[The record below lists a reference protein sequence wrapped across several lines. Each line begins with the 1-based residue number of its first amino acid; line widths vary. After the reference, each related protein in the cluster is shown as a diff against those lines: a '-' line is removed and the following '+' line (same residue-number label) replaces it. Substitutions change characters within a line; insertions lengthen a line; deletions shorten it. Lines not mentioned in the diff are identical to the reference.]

1 MLESSAAYLGG
12 IVSTTISGANMAASE
27 SAFLALGS
35 FPAEALTEPLMMM
48 FKTPF
53 ADKKLTLEARIDGTV
68 TLVSDKPLLMRALA
82 NLLSNSYQYS
92 ERGGARIEVA
102 REGELAIITI
112 TDTGRGMPVEVMA
125 RLNDDAAV
133 RLRAD
138 EDAQGSGSGFQS
150 AKRLIEAL
158 SGSLRIAAS
167 GTEGTV
173 IRIALPSAFAG
184 VTPCTA
190 GELQAALPD

>member
-1 MLESSAAYLGG
+1 
-12 IVSTTISGANMAASE
+12 
-27 SAFLALGS
+27 
-35 FPAEALTEPLMMM
+35 
-48 FKTPF
+48 
-53 ADKKLTLEARIDGTV
+53 
-68 TLVSDKPLLMRALA
+68 MRALA

-138 EDAQGSGSGFQS
+138 EDAQGSGRSEERRVGKECVRTCRYRWSPYHSKNKNRQN
-150 AKRLIEAL
+150 
-158 SGSLRIAAS
+158 
-167 GTEGTV
+167 T
-173 IRIALPSAFAG
+173 
-184 VTPCTA
+184 
-190 GELQAALPD
+190 

>member
-53 ADKKLTLEARIDGTV
+53 AEKKLTLEARIDGTV

-92 ERGGARIEVA
+92 ESGGARIEEE
-102 REGELAIITI
+102 REGELAIITRDRKS
-112 TDTGRGMPVEVMA
+112 T
-125 RLNDDAAV
+125 RLN
-133 RLRAD
+133 
-138 EDAQGSGSGFQS
+138 SS
-150 AKRLIEAL
+150 
-158 SGSLRIAAS
+158 
-167 GTEGTV
+167 
-173 IRIALPSAFAG
+173 
-184 VTPCTA
+184 
-190 GELQAALPD
+190 

>member
-82 NLLSNSYQYS
+82 NLLSNRSEEHTSGLQSLMRISY
-92 ERGGARIEVA
+92 
-102 REGELAIITI
+102 
-112 TDTGRGMPVEVMA
+112 
-125 RLNDDAAV
+125 AV
-133 RLRAD
+133 FCL
-138 EDAQGSGSGFQS
+138 
-150 AKRLIEAL
+150 KKKKH
-158 SGSLRIAAS
+158 
-167 GTEGTV
+167 
-173 IRIALPSAFAG
+173 
-184 VTPCTA
+184 
-190 GELQAALPD
+190 